1 VHNASINT
9 ACKDLFGLVISC
21 PLDINPE
28 VGLMDHIA
36 ELSLGLYLNGCAVS
50 HWDNLNIINIV
61 CLSSGFIAVNGH
73 HDQGN
78 SYKRKHLIGTG
89 LQFQRLSPLASWWET
104 WQSAGRHDAG
114 EGAENSTS

>member
-1 VHNASINT
+1 
-9 ACKDLFGLVISC
+9 
-21 PLDINPE
+21 
-28 VGLMDHIA
+28 MDHIA

-78 SYKRKHLIGTG
+78 FFKDNI
-89 LQFQRLSPLASWWET
+89 
-104 WQSAGRHDAG
+104 
-114 EGAENSTS
+114 